1 MLSLNTLWSLFFCT
15 NQRIQQSNLISSRGS
30 HLVHLT
36 SDHFPPAEDPGEGP
50 TPPPPL
56 FLDQTGAKG
65 RKKFFWKPHTPTPT
79 PLISRSG
86 SSTAFCQF
94 FSVCCA
100 WLLLSGLDALS
111 TLSCTQR
118 QLCLGWSCAPN
129 VWYFHSTGNFPA
141 ISDDLVN
148 SYHLLLC
155 CLDLLYSNALYTK
168 NRQNL
173 LNPNFEGNF

>member
-1 MLSLNTLWSLFFCT
+1 MHLLECWISKVSWVGVSVGMLPRKISLLPCFTST
-15 NQRIQQSNLISSRGS
+15 T
-30 HLVHLT
+30 HLETAH
-36 SDHFPPAEDPGEGP
+36 
-50 TPPPPL
+50 PPPPV
-56 FLDQTGAKG
+56 
-65 RKKFFWKPHTPTPT
+65 
-79 PLISRSG
+79 ISRSG
-86 SSTAFCQF
+86 SGTAFCQF

-111 TLSCTQR
+111 TLSCAQQ
-118 QLCLGWSCAPN
+118 QLCLCWSCTPN
-129 VWYFHSTGNFPA
+129 IHYFHSTGNFPA

-173 LNPNFEGNF
+173 LNPNFEGNFYIFFENKNCFPWPQAGTKCKWVISD